1 MAQAVAPARLQVIP
15 GDEQEIVAQTDAG
28 PTGIRHDEPMLP
40 SRRRTGA
47 LQVADNALLV
57 VGAVVVGLLVLKLL
71 GWLVGTVFLLVKV
84 ALVAFVIAAAVRFAL
99 SARK

>member
-1 MAQAVAPARLQVIP
+1 
-15 GDEQEIVAQTDAG
+15 
-28 PTGIRHDEPMLP
+28 MLP

-57 VGAVVVGLLVLKLL
+57 VGAVVVGLILLKLL

-99 SARK
+99 SGRDK

>member
-1 MAQAVAPARLQVIP
+1 
-15 GDEQEIVAQTDAG
+15 
-28 PTGIRHDEPMLP
+28 MLP

-57 VGAVVVGLLVLKLL
+57 VGAVVVGILLLKFLGFLFVTLGLL
-71 GWLVGTVFLLVKV
+71 LKV

-99 SARK
+99 SGRK

>member
-1 MAQAVAPARLQVIP
+1 MS
-15 GDEQEIVAQTDAG
+15 
-28 PTGIRHDEPMLP
+28 IRQDGLMLP

-57 VGAVVVGLLVLKLL
+57 VGAVVVGLIVLKLL
-71 GWLVGTVFLLVKV
+71 GFLVTTLFLLVKV

-99 SARK
+99 SGKK